1 MTDIPDPGPLDF
13 GGPDEGE
20 LTDAE
25 KLAALGTY
33 IKVLTTMERR
43 LRTAV
48 EKDMGV
54 RRVEKVGAY
63 LPDGTKMASVSR
75 SDGKKTAKVTDP
87 AYARIWVRERYPSE
101 IIESINPAFLKKLTD
116 HAQANCLIG
125 EHGVDPKTGEE
136 LPFITVEQGNPYVSI
151 TTTDEGVAALTA
163 LAHGFAHVLEQR
175 KAVEQ

>member
-1 MTDIPDPGPLDF
+1 MTDTTTGSVTD
-13 GGPDEGE
+13 GGPGRPE

-33 IKVLTTMERR
+33 IRVLTGMEEQ

-48 EKDMGV
+48 EEDMG
-54 RRVEKVGAY
+54 RRHVEKVGAY

-75 SDGKKTAKVTDP
+75 SGGRKTAKVTNP
-87 AYARIWVRERYPSE
+87 SWALIWVRDRYPGE
-101 IIESINPAFLKKLTD
+101 IVESINPAFLKKLTD
-116 HAQANCLIG
+116 YALSNCTVG

-151 TTTDEGVAALTA
+151 VTTPDGFAALTA
-163 LAHGFAHVLEQR
+163 LAHGFARMLEAGQ
-175 KAVEQ
+175 